1 MSRGDYGWLEP
12 PCEKGSTPFQPS
24 LLSPNNPV
32 ELTGKTPGFL
42 PAAHRE
48 RSAAFL
54 AQKVVS
60 KRYASYT
67 LICREDDMSSLS
79 VDEGKLKDLL
89 KAAIIEVLEER
100 KDLVRDLLEEA
111 LEDIVLVRA
120 IEAGE
125 QTGTV
130 SRDEV
135 FKVLEGGQ

>member
-1 MSRGDYGWLEP
+1 L
-12 PCEKGSTPFQPS
+12 
-24 LLSPNNPV
+24 
-32 ELTGKTPGFL
+32 LTGGAA
-42 PAAHRE
+42 PAAE
-48 RSAAFL
+48 LLRSAAFL
-54 AQKVVS
+54 NQKVLS

-67 LICREDDMSSLS
+67 LVSREDDMSSIS
-79 VDEGKLKDLL
+79 IDEGKLKDLL
-89 KAAIIEVLEER
+89 KTAIMEVLEER

>member
-1 MSRGDYGWLEP
+1 MR
-12 PCEKGSTPFQPS
+12 
-24 LLSPNNPV
+24 
-32 ELTGKTPGFL
+32 
-42 PAAHRE
+42 
-48 RSAAFL
+48 
-54 AQKVVS
+54 
-60 KRYASYT
+60 
-67 LICREDDMSSLS
+67 SLS

-120 IEAGE
+120 IEAGD

-135 FKVLEGGQ
+135 FRVLEGGQ

>member
-1 MSRGDYGWLEP
+1 MLSGQNG
-12 PCEKGSTPFQPS
+12 
-24 LLSPNNPV
+24 LLIN
-32 ELTGKTPGFL
+32 G
-42 PAAHRE
+42 
-48 RSAAFL
+48 SAAFL